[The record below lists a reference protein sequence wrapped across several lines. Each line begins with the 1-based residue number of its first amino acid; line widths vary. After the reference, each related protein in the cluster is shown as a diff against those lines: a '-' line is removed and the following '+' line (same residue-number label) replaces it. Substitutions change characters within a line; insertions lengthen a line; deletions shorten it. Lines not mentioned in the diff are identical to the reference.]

1 MASLHRHNMPSTIFN
16 VPATKNKTT
25 CPSSFCPF
33 PEIQMG
39 NSHFLSLQRL
49 LTESFRPFLS
59 YMLTAVL
66 DSVFLDVN
74 RRLIATP
81 IKRQEHVPA
90 NHCDV
95 TSYINTNLGRLYLL
109 LFPNMV
115 DRDERHLAL

>member
-1 MASLHRHNMPSTIFN
+1 
-16 VPATKNKTT
+16 
-25 CPSSFCPF
+25 
-33 PEIQMG
+33 MG
-39 NSHFLSLQRL
+39 NLHFLSLQLL

-59 YMLTAVL
+59 YTLTAGL

-81 IKRQEHVPA
+81 IKRQERVPA

-95 TSYINTNLGRLYLL
+95 TSCINTYLGRLYLL

-115 DRDERHLAL
+115 DRDERQLAL